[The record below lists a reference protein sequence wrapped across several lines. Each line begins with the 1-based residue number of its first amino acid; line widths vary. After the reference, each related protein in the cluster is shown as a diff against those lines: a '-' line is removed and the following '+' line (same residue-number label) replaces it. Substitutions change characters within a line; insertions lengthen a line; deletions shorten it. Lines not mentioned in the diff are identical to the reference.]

1 MDFLCIE
8 NIPSSIFR
16 SYPPVRTTGGFLFCR
31 FSVGRAAPRCK
42 SAANVL
48 LLLLV
53 SSAAFCAGIIW
64 NVSLYSTVKRKRKYF
79 AKINTLQSPR
89 CTGGGIAVRGGRAGL
104 SVCTGSI
111 DYFCFRPDGYAGGRV
126 PARSDPVGFSV
137 AAQGLLGIVVA
148 VGSIV
153 LPLWWLLRAT
163 RLQTQD
169 LRILLPAP
177 WSPAFCLVVFLGLA
191 NAGNLF
197 GGLLARGLGVTTS
210 STALPAGG
218 LDLFIRYFSLCVV
231 PAVLEELYFRGA
243 LRGHYAPQRQQR
255 GDFCPC
261 PAVCVAAPGSG
272 TKHYRAGVRRSF
284 WAGWLSAAAVFFPAC
299 CCISSTITLGVSQP
313 ISAPICTGAACRGV

>member
-8 NIPSSIFR
+8 NIPSSIFL

-111 DYFCFRPDGYAGGRV
+111 DYFCFRPDGYAGAGCQPERPGRIQ
-126 PARSDPVGFSV
+126 RSRAGAAGHCGGSGFYCTAAVV
-137 AAQGLLGIVVA
+137 AAA
-148 VGSIV
+148 
-153 LPLWWLLRAT
+153 RH
-163 RLQTQD
+163 
-169 LRILLPAP
+169 PA
-177 WSPAFCLVVFLGLA
+177 A
-191 NAGNLF
+191 NAGSAHSAARPLEPGVLPGGVFGAGQRGQPVRRAAGPWAGRYHQQHRAARRWPRPVHSLFQSVCSARCAGGNLF
-197 GGLLARGLGVTTS
+197 
-210 STALPAGG
+210 P
-218 LDLFIRYFSLCVV
+218 
-231 PAVLEELYFRGA
+231 RGA
-243 LRGHYAPQRQQR
+243 AGHYAPQRQQR

-272 TKHYRAGVRRSF
+272 TKHYRAGVRHLF
-284 WAGWLSAAAVFFPAC
+284 GLAG
-299 CCISSTITLGVSQP
+299 
-313 ISAPICTGAACRGV
+313 